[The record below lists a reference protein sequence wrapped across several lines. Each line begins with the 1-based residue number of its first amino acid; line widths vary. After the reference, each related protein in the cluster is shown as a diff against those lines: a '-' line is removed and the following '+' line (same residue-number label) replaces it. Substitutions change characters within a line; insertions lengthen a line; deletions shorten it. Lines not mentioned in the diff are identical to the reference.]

1 MLHVCDAYFRD
12 DSVSL
17 AVGGVLSVDIC
28 GIVKWVPECV
38 AADVWLL
45 SVFVVTDVS
54 LSAKVDREL
63 SPEAVSSPGEAHGG
77 C

>member
-1 MLHVCDAYFRD
+1 MLHVCDADFRD

-17 AVGGVLSVDIC
+17 RLGGVLNIC

-45 SVFVVTDVS
+45 SVFVVTDVF

>member
-1 MLHVCDAYFRD
+1 MLHVCDAYVLD

-17 AVGGVLSVDIC
+17 AVGGVLSVDMC

-45 SVFVVTDVS
+45 IVADVFV
-54 LSAKVDREL
+54 SAGRDREL
-63 SPEAVSSPGEAHGG
+63 SCEAVSSPGEARGG

>member
-1 MLHVCDAYFRD
+1 MCDVDVRD

-17 AVGGVLSVDIC
+17 EVGGFLSVDIC

-38 AADVWLL
+38 AADVWPL
-45 SVFVVTDVS
+45 SIFVVTDVS

-63 SPEAVSSPGEAHGG
+63 SPEAVYSPGETHGG

>member
-1 MLHVCDAYFRD
+1 M
-12 DSVSL
+12 
-17 AVGGVLSVDIC
+17 SVDTC

-45 SVFVVTDVS
+45 SVFGVTDVFDI
-54 LSAKVDREL
+54 AKLDREL

>member
-1 MLHVCDAYFRD
+1 MLIFVTIRYPLR
-12 DSVSL
+12 L
-17 AVGGVLSVDIC
+17 GGVLSVNIC

-45 SVFVVTDVS
+45 SVFVVTDVF